1 MLHIQISVLLSAK
14 PGKGMMENWK
24 FKSRGW
30 VEKILFD
37 TLKWNTKKLK
47 CFELQMIGKKHKI
60 KQHIQ

>member
-1 MLHIQISVLLSAK
+1 MKNNKH
-14 PGKGMMENWK
+14 GKGVMENWK